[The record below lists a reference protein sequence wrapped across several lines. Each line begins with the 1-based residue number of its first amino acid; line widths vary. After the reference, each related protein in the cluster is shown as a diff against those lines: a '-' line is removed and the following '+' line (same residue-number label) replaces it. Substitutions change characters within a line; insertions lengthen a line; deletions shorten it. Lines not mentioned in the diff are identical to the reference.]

1 MIKKRILK
9 VGLALPL
16 YGNKSRLIVSLEPTT
31 DGANFALSPISY
43 ERKAN
48 PEQQTTQWYLKF
60 IGSLKV
66 KLDLLLQPNNTWQP
80 SDVSLTYSQE
90 NPLTLILEEGK
101 ETAWILR
108 QGSIQVPLSLRA
120 PTDNI
125 LQSLWPTGEIKTISA
140 LVIQSGGLY
149 LQGKLPQPF
158 YPITPQ
164 DVLLRIPQT
173 KEDTKE
179 DTNDPNNLGKVSAFW
194 TLDALPFGENHTAVK
209 HIKGFAQQLSNV
221 RLKEPGPDE
230 PKRRLNTFID
240 DVDCQPDAQSKI
252 QIFQTIGKPVDRFIR
267 QLTWLTLRPNTRIT
281 LGGQGTAEASF
292 TPKVLRGQLQQPRTS
307 QKWELESIEWRAQ
320 DAPLADA
327 DSDFRLELSTNELN
341 PTVVL
346 KKTDVQAL
354 SIPVS
359 ELTTD
364 ENRYRSWMCL
374 TEGWLR
380 VDTSAR
386 EAIID
391 PEKATQGTISGVLE
405 LTPLIRGLQ
414 PQDNSSSSTNDSP
427 SLMVQIQTLNNH
439 PVVLRQT
446 DTKLSLQIK
455 EPMVVLITPAVWYQE
470 TVDNQEIVDNT
481 VETSLGQNFIPT
493 LITQSANPDEID
505 KPELLLKKRLGQGTF
520 ISENVIKSLESSDN
534 PNQGIPV
541 KGFIDYDS
549 SSKSFRLSLSQ
560 GVVEQEKGLK
570 QDILIWQRPINYPV
584 VQSFPLSPTRN
595 TGSFLDSNR
604 GLIPYQLIKDEPIV
618 VQFPSQGLPRLSQ
631 SPIAK
636 DKPIASTTDWK
647 LVTSL
652 LTSRYFLP
660 TLPGI
665 EIDLNANP
673 EIPTWLYRHSVPVL
687 DEAYAEVQES
697 ESTQI
702 TNTGNVQGQDFT
714 RVEGTKAFNIVPAST
729 QATGWLPKT
738 AANSTGEI
746 GIEFPENEQAR
757 LQGLQ
762 GRFPVLKFK
771 LENLDHTFT
780 LNRDRFDPEG
790 KVNKTSGGL
799 TLPLKFTSA
808 SIPNS
813 ILPEFKIKPDA
824 EVLKNPEP
832 NKQPFGILNEGQ
844 PLLAGF
850 VQNRIVT
857 HDAEGLIQE
866 EVIGEINSYKL
877 LDKTEQRRCTRSFKL
892 LEHMIL
898 EVRGVRLGKFPEP
911 DINDDLQQQSWMLHD
926 EKGAWPTLGG
936 FPIYPLRLAEL
947 TEKNGQYTLQIQGI
961 WLPSIPIDRVL
972 PNNASQLL
980 TLTFV
985 GNEQNWQMTVKGGID
1000 WSLKPSEETNET
1012 RLVQLQAKIEQ
1023 TFTNS
1028 EEFELKDLIL
1038 AILFPLG
1045 LLELEIEKQES
1056 PKTKATIT
1064 KSGELKIQFPTLGSG
1079 ELDQQ
1084 YEIKDLLAFNLGS
1097 ITIQVNKPQEPL
1109 SFYEF
1114 RWLPQGLLATDNGVD
1129 KNFFLKISGQPGQEV
1144 QLTAKVIQRR
1154 AFFKNEFGLFWVDDP
1169 DTGSINGLT
1178 PGQSGYAKAALGRR
1192 LLTVTAQADENTASL
1207 PSQKWITGYLIQ
1219 NGTTKD
1225 FLDNNPNN
1233 DPNKQPIAFF
1243 PFKEA
1248 NPDKTEHLISQK
1260 IPQGIQLAWEDV
1272 RSGGDQDF
1280 DDLVI
1285 SLTLPLFWEL
1295 SLISSDSS
1303 QEPQW
1308 KLEIGKENDLP
1319 LIALPLVLYPLGEK
1333 KFILATKNQSPLD
1346 ELQQQ
1351 PFFLPQREPESA
1363 IIALEVSEKASDF
1376 RNLIADIQLRL
1387 KDKDEQT
1394 NPEIPLTRLTIRLL
1408 LNLLTAG
1415 SDGVLEAAKITG
1427 QAEITGQWVLKNN
1440 IPFKTEALQTSE
1452 CQHQVTF
1459 YCDQAK
1465 VSTLDMFSLLRGRGP
1480 SKAIAIGTI
1489 AEHKLTLKGKS
1500 YIWQAAQPLWL
1511 TTLGQVADTLLG
1523 IVERSDSRR
1532 ILFPIDSVQVNSND
1546 PKLKQALKILK
1557 ENPGTTAKLL
1567 GFASADGDS
1576 NSNQVFSEQR
1586 AEAVRQF
1593 LIQQKIDPAR
1603 LTAQGMGE
1611 ISSGN
1616 PAENRRTDIIIFSV
1630 KRPTIPPG
1638 QLPSLA
1644 IEAGA
1649 VFELRESKSKLL
1661 SSPPDGSAD
1670 IENSSLRLLIRSLL
1684 RDAADQTYILR
1695 IPFVFSFIASDV
1707 SSKLWPPITLAN
1719 QPEQPIFRDQRSLR
1733 SLESPKIS
1741 SSSDLS
1747 NVDIFKRTEQAQ
1759 WLNSETLKHFL
1770 GIAELNLKPVFV
1782 DKEDQ
1787 LTFRLP
1793 DTLGDF
1799 APFLKLTPSS
1809 EQMAIILKASTLI
1822 GFSDLMLEPSYLTVF
1837 DYPFEVTS
1845 LNLEQS
1851 GKSKINL
1858 QLVSFIGGRLQQL
1871 SQDVVK
1877 SDTDILQ
1884 WGRQRL
1890 EAKRRYEA
1898 AIVWQNFN
1906 SASVLIP
1913 RPFEIVQQDQVDF
1926 PQVTALNP
1934 ETPTDLPYGQAIDPR
1949 CRLPELIEKDTSL
1962 VLSAEPNLGLVVFEA
1977 SPLVPIK
1984 TKSIAAT
1991 RFRLSPT
1998 GTQIDW
2004 AGKLRSPQISPVA
2017 SRQLLGCS
2025 KWDQVNFEQVTTL
2038 KNYPSAN
2045 PQSVNQ
2051 PTLPLLKSLPDQEG
2065 RTLVPPLI
2073 DIVAWAARPGETT
2086 RSLWSLEKLTYQE
2099 KLHQQAGTH
2108 PISVSLRRPRAVA
2121 GFDESV
2127 RLNVLNS
2134 RILNQQFFYAS
2145 LQLTQVLGTT
2155 PLPPDG
2161 SIYGVAVSKRNF
2173 YPSQPDLNQAANSPA
2188 LFYYKKAEDSKK
2200 IDLESLELYAIASK
2214 EFMSRKQNSNNKPI
2228 VQTALL
2234 WNNTPAIPDWKPND
2248 PKEDDA
2254 DPRSKNWNNVLID
2267 DLPNPSDLQ
2276 PWKNLFKVAES
2287 EAPKIA
2293 DIRRINLDSMLRK
2306 GLKQSNLR
2314 LWLQEEHI
2322 PSNQSI
2328 YLILIQY
2335 KVKNP
2340 DRPEDEWI
2348 WEVAD
2353 LWSNF
2358 IAFLD
2363 QKSSII
2369 APKMGIGLLTVP
2381 NQTDDTN
2388 SKIKDNTLLSGY
2400 GRLDDDDFS
2409 PIQPFA
2415 TETSVAIDWIRIAG
2429 LKTLDRLDTD
2439 NLGDPPYDYDVVVY
2453 GSGGE
2458 LIPFNTK

>member
-1 MIKKRILK
+1 MIKKRILT
-9 VGLALPL
+9 VGLDLPL
-16 YGNKSRLIVSLEPTT
+16 YGNKSSLIISLEPTT
-31 DGANFALSPISY
+31 DGENFLLNPVSY
-43 ERKAN
+43 ERKTD
-48 PEQQTTQWYLKF
+48 PKQQTTQWYLKF
-60 IGSLKV
+60 IGSLKI
-66 KLDLLLQPNNTWQP
+66 KLDLFWQPNNKWNP
-80 SDVSLTYSQE
+80 SNISLTYSQE

-101 ETAWILR
+101 AETSWILR
-108 QGSIQVPLSLRA
+108 QGSIQVPLSLNA
-120 PTDNI
+120 PGDNI
-125 LQSLWPTGEIKTISA
+125 LQSLWPTGEIKNISA

-149 LQGKLPQPF
+149 FQGQLPQPF
-158 YPITPQ
+158 YPDPATRK

-173 KEDTKE
+173 KEDT
-179 DTNDPNNLGKVSAFW
+179 NDPANLGNVTAYFW

-221 RLKEPGPDE
+221 RLKEPSPDE

-470 TVDNQEIVDNT
+470 VDNNT
-481 VETSLGQNFIPT
+481 VESSLEQNFIPT
-493 LITQSANPDEID
+493 LITQSANPDETD
-505 KPELLLKKRLGQGTF
+505 EPERLLKQRLGQGVF
-520 ISENVIKSLESSDN
+520 ISKNVIQSLKSSDDRDR
-534 PNQGIPV
+534 GIPV

-595 TGSFLDSNR
+595 TGSFLDTNR
-604 GLIPYQLIKDEPIV
+604 GLIPYQLSKDGTIA
-618 VQFPSQGLPRLSQ
+618 VQFPSQGLPRLLQ
-631 SPIAK
+631 SPVAK

-673 EIPTWLYRHSVPVL
+673 EIPTWLYRHSIPVL

-746 GIEFPENEQAR
+746 GIEFPENEQTR
-757 LQGLQ
+757 LQKLQ
-762 GRFPVLKFK
+762 GRSPELTFK
-771 LENLDHTFT
+771 LKDLDHIFT
-780 LNRDRFDPEG
+780 LNRDRFDPEV
-790 KVNKTSGGL
+790 KIPKTSGGL
-799 TLPLKFTSA
+799 TLPLKFEPKP
-808 SIPNS
+808 IPGS
-813 ILPEFKIKPDA
+813 ILPKFEIEPDIEA
-824 EVLKNPEP
+824 LKEPEP

-844 PLLAGF
+844 PLLADF
-850 VQNRIVT
+850 IQNRIVT

-866 EVIGEINSYKL
+866 EVIGEINFYKL
-877 LDKTEQRRCTRSFKL
+877 LQQPEQRRCTRSFKL
-892 LEHMIL
+892 LNNMTL
-898 EVRGVRLGKFPEP
+898 EVRGVRLGKFPETTL
-911 DINDDLQQQSWMLHD
+911 NDDLQQQSWMLHD
-926 EKGAWPTLGG
+926 GEGGWPTLGG

-947 TEKNGQYTLQIQGI
+947 KEENGQYTLQIEGI
-961 WLPSIPIDRVL
+961 WLPSTPSDSDRVL
-972 PNNASQLL
+972 PNNASQPL
-980 TLTFV
+980 TLTFI
-985 GNEQNWQMTVKGGID
+985 GDEQNWQMTIKGGID
-1000 WSLKPSEETNET
+1000 WSLKPSEETNVS

-1023 TFTNS
+1023 TFTKS
-1028 EEFELKDLIL
+1028 EEFELKDLNL
-1038 AILFPLG
+1038 AIVFPLG
-1045 LLELEIEKQES
+1045 LLELEIEKQEN

-1064 KSGELKIQFPTLGSG
+1064 KSGELGELKIQFPTLGSG
-1079 ELDQQ
+1079 ELDRQ

-1097 ITIQVNKPQEPL
+1097 ITIQSNKPQEPL

-1114 RWLPQGLLATDNGVD
+1114 RWLSQGLLAAGNGVD
-1129 KNFFLKISGQPGQEV
+1129 KNFFLKIPGRTDQKV

-1169 DTGSINGLT
+1169 DTGRIGTLT
-1178 PGQSGYAKAALGRR
+1178 PGQSGYAKAALERR
-1192 LLTVTAQADENTASL
+1192 LLTVSAEKAEEQASL
-1207 PSQKWITGYLIQ
+1207 LSQKWITGYLIQ
-1219 NGTTKD
+1219 NGTTTD
-1225 FLDNNPNN
+1225 FLANNPNN
-1233 DPNKQPIAFF
+1233 DLTKQPIAFF

-1248 NPDKTEHLISQK
+1248 NPDGQEHLRSQK
-1260 IPQGIQLAWEDV
+1260 IPQGIQLAWEDG
-1272 RSGGDQDF
+1272 RSGGDRDF

-1295 SLISSDSS
+1295 SLIRSDSS
-1303 QEPQW
+1303 QLPQW

-1319 LIALPLVLYPLGEK
+1319 LIALPLSLYPLGEK
-1333 KFILATKNQSPLD
+1333 KFILATQHRSTPD
-1346 ELQQQ
+1346 ELKQQS
-1351 PFFLPQREPESA
+1351 FFLPQREPESA
-1363 IIALEVSEKASDF
+1363 IVALEISEKASDF

-1387 KDKDEQT
+1387 KDEQT
-1394 NPEIPLTRLTIRLL
+1394 NPETRLKVRLL
-1408 LNLLTAG
+1408 LNLLLTGAV
-1415 SDGVLEAAKITG
+1415 DVLEE
-1427 QAEITGQWVLKNN
+1427 AEITGQWVLENSFRFN
-1440 IPFKTEALQTSE
+1440 TETLQPSE

-1459 YCDQAK
+1459 YCDRAK
-1465 VSTLDMFSLLRGRGP
+1465 VPSLEIFSLLRGRGP
-1480 SKAIAIGTI
+1480 SQAIAIGTI
-1489 AEHKLTLKGKS
+1489 AEHKITLKGKS
-1500 YIWQAAQPLWL
+1500 YIWQAAQLLWL
-1511 TTLGQVADTLLG
+1511 TTFGQVADTFLG
-1523 IVERSDSRR
+1523 TVERDDSKSQR
-1532 ILFPIDSVQVNSND
+1532 ILFPIDSFQVNSND
-1546 PKLKQALKILK
+1546 SKLKEALKTLQ
-1557 ENPGTTAKLL
+1557 NDLGTTAKLE
-1567 GFASADGDS
+1567 GYTSADGNS
-1576 NSNQVFSEQR
+1576 NSNQVLSERR
-1586 AEAVRQF
+1586 AEAVKQW

-1611 ISSGN
+1611 IASGN
-1616 PAENRRTDIIIFSV
+1616 ADQNRRTDIIIYRV
-1630 KRPTIPPG
+1630 KNPTIPPE
-1638 QLPSLA
+1638 QLSSLA

-1649 VFELRESKSKLL
+1649 VFELSKSKSL
-1661 SSPPDGSAD
+1661 SSPTDGSAD

-1684 RDAADQTYILR
+1684 RDTNDPAYILR
-1695 IPFVFSFIASDV
+1695 IPFVSSLIE
-1707 SSKLWPPITLAN
+1707 SKLWPVTTLVDGN
-1719 QPEQPIFRDQRSLR
+1719 GQPIFPDQRSRR
-1733 SLESPKIS
+1733 SLESPKIKPS
-1741 SSSDLS
+1741 SNLSS
-1747 NVDIFKRTEQAQ
+1747 VDIFKRTEQAQ
-1759 WLNSETLKHFL
+1759 WLNSETLKDFL

-1782 DKEDQ
+1782 DREGQ
-1787 LTFRLP
+1787 LTFRVP

-1799 APFLKLTPSS
+1799 APFFKLEPLA
-1809 EQMAIILKASTLI
+1809 EQTAIILKASTLI

-1845 LNLEQS
+1845 LKLQS
-1851 GKSKINL
+1851 SGESKINL
-1858 QLVSFIGGRLQQL
+1858 QLVSFIGGKLQQL
-1871 SQDVVK
+1871 SQDFVK
-1877 SDTDILQ
+1877 SGTDILQ

-1898 AIVWQNFN
+1898 AVVWENFD
-1906 SASVLIP
+1906 SANVLVP
-1913 RPFEIVQQDQVDF
+1913 RPFEIVQQDPVDF

-1934 ETPTDLPYGQAIDPR
+1934 ETPTDLPYGEEIDPR
-1949 CRLPELIEKDTSL
+1949 CRLREIKNGVSL
-1962 VLSAEPNLGLVVFEA
+1962 ALKAEPNLGLVVFEA
-1977 SPLVPIK
+1977 APLVPIK
-1984 TKSIAAT
+1984 AKSIAAT
-1991 RFRLSPT
+1991 RFRLSAT
-1998 GTQIDW
+1998 GTQPEW
-2004 AGKLRSPQISPVA
+2004 AGKLRSPQISPIA

-2025 KWDQVNFEQVTTL
+2025 KLDQVSFQQVTTL
-2038 KNYPSAN
+2038 NYPSAT

-2051 PTLPLLKSLPDQEG
+2051 PPLPSLKSLPVQEG

-2073 DIVAWAARPGETT
+2073 DIVAWAARPGETA

-2108 PISVSLRRPRAVA
+2108 SVSVSLRRPRAVA

-2439 NLGDPPYDYDVVVY
+2439 NLGGPPYDYDYDVVVY